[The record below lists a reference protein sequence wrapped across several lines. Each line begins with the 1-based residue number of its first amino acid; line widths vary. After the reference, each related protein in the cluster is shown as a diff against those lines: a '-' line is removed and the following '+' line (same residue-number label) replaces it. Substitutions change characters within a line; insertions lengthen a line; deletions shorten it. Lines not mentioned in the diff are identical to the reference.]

1 MKPVIGNEKL
11 IMKSDFGKMNK
22 KLASLRYRN
31 FCRFPIYS
39 NFFVKLP
46 SVSSDLPQRQ
56 FYAISLTHTRNSA
69 IYSLETSSA
78 ELMQV
83 CNSCG
88 SLLERNNAI
97 LAAYFPS
104 PAS

>member
-1 MKPVIGNEKL
+1 MKPVIRNEKL

-22 KLASLRYRN
+22 KLDNLRYRH
-31 FCRFPIYS
+31 FCRFPIYL

-46 SVSSDLPQRQ
+46 SVSSDLTQRQ
-56 FYAISLTHTRNSA
+56 FYAISLTHIRNSA
-69 IYSLETSSA
+69 IYNLQTNSA

-88 SLLERNNAI
+88 SLLERNNAN